1 VCNLAAT
8 RSYKLKLE
16 QAQQRRAWHTPD
28 SGLSGS
34 SFYCFQTLSNL
45 VRFVNSILKAINGQ
59 KGIIEE
65 TYLFLPGV
73 PGGKEIAATL
83 GVDYF
88 AVPVELGLEGV
99 VKAYP
104 VGLLSA
110 YEAELLKVAVEELKG
125 NVSKGVQFV
134 TQ

>member
-1 VCNLAAT
+1 MAT
-8 RSYKLKLE
+8 RSCRQKREL
-16 QAQQRRAWHTPD
+16 AQRQLAWRMQD
-28 SGLSGS
+28 SGLLV
-34 SFYCFQTLSNL
+34 SFYIVETVLNVS
-45 VRFVNSILKAINGQ
+45 RFVSSILKAINGE

-65 TYLFLPGV
+65 MYIYLPGI
-73 PGGKEIAATL
+73 PGGKEVSDEL

-88 AVPVELGLEGV
+88 AVPVELGLEGA

-104 VGLLSA
+104 TGKLSA
-110 YEAELLKVAVEELKG
+110 HERCLLKVAVEELKG